1 MLQGDRQT
9 PGRAWRRADL
19 AGPPPMAAIDHLW
32 NSLGTVPLLWLVV
45 TLAAYAAGD
54 ALQRVCRGSDFV
66 VRC

>member
-1 MLQGDRQT
+1 
-9 PGRAWRRADL
+9 
-19 AGPPPMAAIDHLW
+19 MAAIDHLW